1 MELSM
6 NNIHMIEVFD
16 NPEMNFAHNIYLDQD
31 LGTLYIERVWDCA
44 GVTIVNSNGET
55 QNISLEEFK
64 VVYNE

>member
-1 MELSM
+1 M

-16 NPEMNFAHNIYLDQD
+16 DPETGFAHNVYLDQD
-31 LGTLYIERVWDCA
+31 VGTLYIERVWDCA

-64 VVYNE
+64 VDYNE